1 MSSLCNRVL
10 QSLVYSS
17 FLAIEAYQ
25 GVSYAKIQRIL
36 ETSAFFMKFHKK
48 VFYPS
53 YSSGTIKPIGL
64 CRWYGR
70 RLIAINM
77 CGSSWFL
84 LGAAFDYNS
93 LLFPFKFWSSNKH
106 SLNLQS
112 KQKKYEEITY
122 SYYTRVL
129 SLSTSRRLC
138 M

>member
-1 MSSLCNRVL
+1 
-10 QSLVYSS
+10 
-17 FLAIEAYQ
+17 
-25 GVSYAKIQRIL
+25 
-36 ETSAFFMKFHKK
+36 MKFHKK

-84 LGAAFDYNS
+84 LGAVIKCTQSLCAHNTETSKVISRTDPMIPALKQDAEEGAFVV
-93 LLFPFKFWSSNKH
+93 FKT
-106 SLNLQS
+106 LPATGILQ
-112 KQKKYEEITY
+112 
-122 SYYTRVL
+122 
-129 SLSTSRRLC
+129 